1 MESTPGPIP
10 AVIERGEPRHH
21 AAVLAVAGALP
32 GYFTPEALSTIR
44 DDLRSH
50 PLYVASVAGE
60 VVAFAVVDPREGP
73 VAELLWIGVAPARQ
87 GEGIGGALVERI
99 VADLR
104 QAGVAL
110 LLVKTLDDAA
120 GYPPYQ
126 RTMRF
131 YRRCG
136 FLHCLTL
143 DPFPGWDPGNPC
155 ALLAR
160 VVQENRRS
168 SSELSRR

>member
-1 MESTPGPIP
+1 MEAIPGPIP
-10 AVIERGEPRHH
+10 ALIEWGELRHQP
-21 AAVLAVAGALP
+21 AALAVAGSLP
-32 GYFTPEALSTIR
+32 EHFTPEALSTIR
-44 DDLRSH
+44 NDLRSH

-73 VAELLWIGVAPARQ
+73 VAELLWIGVAPAHQ
-87 GEGIGGALVERI
+87 GEGIGVALVERI

-104 QAGVAL
+104 EAGAAL

-120 GYPPYQ
+120 GHPPNQ

-160 VVQENRRS
+160 VV
-168 SSELSRR
+168 